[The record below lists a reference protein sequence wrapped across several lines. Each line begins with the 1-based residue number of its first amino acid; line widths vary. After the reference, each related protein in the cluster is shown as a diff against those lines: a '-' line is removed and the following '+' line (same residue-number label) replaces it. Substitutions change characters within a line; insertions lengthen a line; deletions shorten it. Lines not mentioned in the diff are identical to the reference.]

1 MGKGGRIEGGVED
14 GDLDGWG
21 GERARAW
28 GEGPSR
34 VRGVNELHGGEP
46 SLDALEQ
53 GAETHRGPWGGG
65 CGGRLVRT
73 EAKEN

>member
-1 MGKGGRIEGGVED
+1 MGKGGRVEGGVED
-14 GDLDGWG
+14 GYLDGRG
-21 GERARAW
+21 GERAW

-34 VRGVNELHGGEP
+34 VRGVNELHGGEAA
-46 SLDALEQ
+46 LDALEQ
-53 GAETHRGPWGGG
+53 GTETHRGRWGGGG

>member
-1 MGKGGRIEGGVED
+1 MGKGGRVEGGVED
-14 GDLDGWG
+14 GYLDGRG
-21 GERARAW
+21 GERAW

-34 VRGVNELHGGEP
+34 VRGVNELHGGEA

-53 GAETHRGPWGGG
+53 GTETHRGRWGGGG